1 MNESTETQPR
11 AGVFQRMWSAD
22 NRLTWIAA
30 ALLLVV
36 ATAWVYFTP
45 AGILGKADAIGY
57 AVCHR
62 ITIRSFL
69 FPDGRQLPLCS
80 RCSGTFLGVLEGL
93 FAPGLIL
100 RRRRAGNFPSLPLI
114 LALLA
119 LSAIWAFDGA
129 NSYGF
134 LLSYQG
140 IKNIPHLY
148 TPSNPLR
155 LMTGMG
161 QGITMGSLLLP
172 VANAML
178 WDDARPARTLDNVW
192 HLLALLGVGAVLCG
206 MLLSGLDIFIYVLA
220 ILSALGVVTI
230 MSLIF
235 TVVIT
240 SLLRRENKSHTLA
253 DALPLL
259 MLGLTGSLALIGLI
273 DLLRFMATGTWDGFI
288 TPPV

>member
-1 MNESTETQPR
+1 MNETTETATKPGGLR
-11 AGVFQRMWSAD
+11 RFITPE
-22 NRLTWIAA
+22 NRLTWIAT
-30 ALLLVV
+30 ALLLIA

-45 AGILGKADAIGY
+45 AGILGKADAVGY

-69 FPDGRQLPLCS
+69 FPDGRQLPLCA
-80 RCSGTFLGVLEGL
+80 RCSGTFLGVLVGL
-93 FAPGLIL
+93 FVPGLL
-100 RRRRAGNFPSLPLI
+100 LGRKRAGNFPSLALI
-114 LALLA
+114 LILLA
-119 LSAIWAFDGA
+119 FSALWAFDGA

-134 LLSYQG
+134 LLSFQG
-140 IKNIPHLY
+140 MNNIPHLY

-178 WDDARPARTLDNVW
+178 WDDAKPDRTLDNIW
-192 HLLALLGVGAVLCG
+192 HLLALVGIGAVLCV
-206 MLLSGLDIFIYVLA
+206 MLLSGLDIFLYILA
-220 ILSALGVVTI
+220 VLSALGVVTI
-230 MSLIF
+230 MTLIF

-240 SLLRRENKSHTLA
+240 SLLRRENKSHTLV

-259 MLGLTGSLALIGLI
+259 MLGVTGSLVLIGLI

-288 TPPV
+288 NPPV

>member
-1 MNESTETQPR
+1 MNETTETATKPGGLR
-11 AGVFQRMWSAD
+11 RFITPE
-22 NRLTWIAA
+22 NRLTWIAT
-30 ALLLVV
+30 ALLLIV

-45 AGILGKADAIGY
+45 AGILGKADAVGY

-69 FPDGRQLPLCS
+69 FPDGRQLPLCA
-80 RCSGTFLGVLEGL
+80 RCSGTFLGVLVGL
-93 FAPGLIL
+93 FVPGLL
-100 RRRRAGNFPSLPLI
+100 LGRKRAGNFPSLALI
-114 LALLA
+114 LILLA
-119 LSAIWAFDGA
+119 FSALWAFDGA

-134 LLSYQG
+134 LLSFQG
-140 IKNIPHLY
+140 MKNIPHLY

-178 WDDARPARTLDNVW
+178 WDDAKPDRTLDNIW
-192 HLLALLGVGAVLCG
+192 HLLALVGVGAVLCV
-206 MLLSGLDIFIYVLA
+206 MLLSGIDIFIYILA
-220 ILSALGVVTI
+220 ILSALGVVII

-240 SLLRRENKSHTLA
+240 NLLHRENKSHTLV

-259 MLGLTGSLALIGLI
+259 MFGLTGSLLLIGMI

-288 TPPV
+288 NPPV

>member
-1 MNESTETQPR
+1 MDETSKTETDAAKTRRLFSPE
-11 AGVFQRMWSAD
+11 

-30 ALLLVV
+30 ALLLIV

-45 AGILGKADAIGY
+45 AGILGKADAVGY

-69 FPDGRQLPLCS
+69 FPDGRQLPLCA
-80 RCSGTFLGVLEGL
+80 RCSGTFLGVLVGL
-93 FAPGLIL
+93 FGPGLL
-100 RRRRAGNFPSLPLI
+100 LGRKRAGNFPTLPLI
-114 LALLA
+114 LVLLA
-119 LSAIWAFDGA
+119 FSAIWAFDGA

-134 LLSYQG
+134 LLSFQG
-140 IKNIPHLY
+140 VKNVPHLY

-178 WDDARPARTLDNVW
+178 WDDATPERTLDTIW
-192 HLLALLGVGAVLCG
+192 HLLALVAVGAVLCA

-220 ILSALGVVTI
+220 ILSALGVVVI

-240 SLLRRENKSHTLA
+240 SLLRRENKSHTLI

-259 MLGLTGSLALIGLI
+259 MLGLTGSFVLIGLI
-273 DLLRFMATGTWDGFI
+273 DLLRFLATGTWDGFI
-288 TPPV
+288 NPPV